1 LEHEETAVAARRAVT
16 LIELLVVV
24 SIIGVLATLLLP
36 AIQASRESARA
47 ARCKNNLKQIG
58 VALLNFE
65 SVRGSFPEGAEGR
78 YERKLAPA
86 AMFGLSWWAEVLPFL
101 EESEV
106 ADRLDRRGAHTG
118 WVQLNEHN
126 GQLVDRFAPSFWLC
140 PSSSIEPLVTAGN
153 YQLAAPSY
161 VGVSGASSHDGFP
174 ESRVS
179 PCCRSDGEISA
190 GGVLVPNR
198 VIRLQE
204 ISDGLTNTLLAGEQ
218 SDFAY
223 TDEGLPMRIDGGF
236 PNGWVTGTKALG
248 VPPEYGSPLLP
259 TYNLVT
265 VRYPLN
271 EHRYNLPGVYTDRG
285 ANNPLLSPH
294 GGVVHLLSCDG
305 SVHATADSM
314 DVVVLKSLASRDDG
328 SVSGKADRLRL

>member
-1 LEHEETAVAARRAVT
+1 MEARRAVT
-16 LIELLVVV
+16 LIELLIVV
-24 SIIGVLATLLLP
+24 SIIGALATLLLP
-36 AIQASRESARA
+36 AIQVSRESARA
-47 ARCKNNLKQIG
+47 VRCKNNLKQIG
-58 VALLNFE
+58 VAILNYE
-65 SVRGSFPEGAEGR
+65 SGRGRLPKGAEGR
-78 YERKLAPA
+78 YDRKLAPT
-86 AMFGLSWWAEVLPFL
+86 AMFGLSWWTEVLPFM

-126 GQLVDRFAPSFWLC
+126 GQLADRFAPGFWFC
-140 PSSSIEPLVTAGN
+140 PSSSIERLVAAGD

-174 ESRVS
+174 EARVS

-190 GGVLVPNR
+190 GGVLIPNR
-198 VIRLQE
+198 AIRLRH
-204 ISDGLTNTLLAGEQ
+204 INDGLSSTLLVGEQ

-223 TDEGLPMRIDGGF
+223 TDDGLPMRIDGGF
-236 PNGWVTGTKALG
+236 PNGWIAGTNSLG

-259 TYNLVT
+259 TYNLAT
-265 VRYPLN
+265 VRYSLN
-271 EHRYNLPGVYTDRG
+271 EHSYNLPGVYLDRG

-294 GGVVHLLSCDG
+294 AGVVHLLFCDG
-305 SVHATADSM
+305 SVHAAADSM